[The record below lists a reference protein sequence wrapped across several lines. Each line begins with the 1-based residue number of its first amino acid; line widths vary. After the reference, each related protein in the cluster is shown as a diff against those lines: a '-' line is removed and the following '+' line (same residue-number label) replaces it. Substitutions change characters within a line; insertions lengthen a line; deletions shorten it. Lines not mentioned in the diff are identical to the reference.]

1 MNALVR
7 NPARWNCTADGLRP
21 RARRRGSACAPRS
34 TRRSARGSSVFRT
47 VRGCTELS
55 RTSTFQCFL
64 QTNMRSLELDEQR
77 HADAAA
83 ADDADW
89 ARRSYTSSAT
99 RVVVVG
105 PQAPPVASGSVF
117 STHSARCSSHS
128 MLAWMSSS
136 VLQCGPSRCRVCL
149 GVLTALM
156 TVVKLGALA
165 AAPSV
170 YVHEA
175 GPSMYLV
182 ELSPDR
188 SK

>member
-7 NPARWNCTADGLRP
+7 NPARWNCTADSLRP
-21 RARRRGSACAPRS
+21 RARRRGSACAIPT

-55 RTSTFQCFL
+55 GTSTFQCFL

-77 HADAAA
+77 HTDAAA

-89 ARRSYTSSAT
+89 ARRSYTSSPT

-117 STHSARCSSHS
+117 STHSARRSSHS
-128 MLAWMSSS
+128 MLAWVSSS
-136 VLQCGPSRCRVCL
+136 VLQRGPSRCRVCL
-149 GVLTALM
+149 GVLQALM